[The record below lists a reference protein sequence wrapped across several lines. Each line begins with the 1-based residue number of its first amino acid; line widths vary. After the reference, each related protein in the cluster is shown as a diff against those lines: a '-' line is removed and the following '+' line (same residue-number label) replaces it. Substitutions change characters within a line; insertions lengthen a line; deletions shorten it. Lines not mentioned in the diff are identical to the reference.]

1 MVQTLHPCGNEKWSP
16 NHVMAMNHWVS
27 ELPSR
32 PTLQSIIQVTCRTTT
47 KNLTPILSSDFL
59 QNSLTHRPCCQ
70 GWCLSQF
77 LVFSRF
83 KCMICSVDCLILHG
97 THCTVKCIRS
107 DCYQEMIWAELAWMK
122 KGSDSEN
129 GIKSELI
136 TYLNELRLHL
146 SSKEDIR
153 TWEWITRGREGR
165 SAVMQHLISCIQEK
179 WFI

>member
-1 MVQTLHPCGNEKWSP
+1 
-16 NHVMAMNHWVS
+16 
-27 ELPSR
+27 
-32 PTLQSIIQVTCRTTT
+32 
-47 KNLTPILSSDFL
+47 
-59 QNSLTHRPCCQ
+59 
-70 GWCLSQF
+70 
-77 LVFSRF
+77 
-83 KCMICSVDCLILHG
+83 
-97 THCTVKCIRS
+97 
-107 DCYQEMIWAELAWMK
+107 MK